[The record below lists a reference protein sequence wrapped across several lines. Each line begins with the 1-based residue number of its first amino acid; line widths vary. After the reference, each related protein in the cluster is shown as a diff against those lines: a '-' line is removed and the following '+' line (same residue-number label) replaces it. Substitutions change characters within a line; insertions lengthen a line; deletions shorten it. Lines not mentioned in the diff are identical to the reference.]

1 MRWGLL
7 LGAALAGAAPLPSA
21 ARASHCPA
29 LTRGFDEIKRLDA
42 AVDAADAA
50 DDMEKACTLQQQR
63 VALMRKLLKE
73 VDEACFHGRSEA
85 FASTIEVS
93 TALEELYCN
102 WDEADDFLF
111 DDEEE

>member
-7 LGAALAGAAPLPSA
+7 LGAALAGAALLPSA

-29 LTRGFDEIKRLDA
+29 QTRGFDETKPLDA

-50 DDMEKACTLQQQR
+50 DDMEKACKLQKQR
-63 VALMRKLLKE
+63 VTLMRELQE
-73 VDEACFHGRSEA
+73 GVDEACFHGRSEA
-85 FASTIEVS
+85 FANTIDVWA
-93 TALEELYCN
+93 ALEELYCN

-111 DDEEE
+111 DEEEE